1 MNGKILS
8 QVGLA
13 LAIAAASNATEP
25 PMAFE
30 RFGPE
35 DGLPHNTVND
45 VLEDQAGFIWLA
57 TDGGLSRYDGYGFSN
72 YRVPPAAGSNV
83 LMGLLEDSRDRL
95 WVASETGPWLFDR
108 ATETFVA
115 PRMSARSTL
124 TGNYAQALLEDPQGR
139 IWAGVGGSILRTE
152 PGGDELQEIHLP
164 GADFERIWSL
174 ASGESGT
181 VWAVVGDGGALRNEI
196 LEIAADQSRFTRRG
210 RLADRF
216 HTALRADTQ
225 GALWTGPLDS
235 PVELAD
241 SPLRTVSL
249 PGTYFNDLVDRGDG
263 TLWIGS
269 AAGLYRLDSASGRT
283 ERIPFALQASTWQ
296 REQIRALA
304 VDRAGGLWVGTLGGL
319 LRRDPHRKPF
329 RHWSHDPRDP
339 QSLTSDAVSDIVAGL
354 DGAIWIGTFGG
365 GINRVDPD
373 SGRARGYRHAPGDPG
388 SLPGDNVWSI
398 ATDSA
403 GRLWTAPGVPAVL
416 DPASGR
422 FELRPLPLQ
431 DDRGR
436 PAIGITALRRDR
448 PDRIWMGSL
457 SHGLFAYSTGTGEW
471 RHIPDVAVYSLS
483 EPWEGGLWVGERGAI
498 SRVDATGLQV
508 RRFELATSEGG
519 LLGDIEV
526 LDLVPH
532 EGGLW
537 LGTTAGL
544 GRFHLA
550 SATVD
555 LPIAPDELPGTVV
568 FSVQPDADG
577 RLWVGTNQGL
587 ARFDPQATADRVRV
601 YDRADGIGNTEF
613 NRHSRHLAP
622 DGTIYMGGM
631 NGLTIFHPREIQDN
645 PYVPPLVLTGI
656 SALARSGE
664 IQVAPF
670 GLEQLALP
678 PLVSA
683 VTFSFTALSYTRA
696 DRNRYLYRL
705 EGFDE
710 DWIDG
715 GGERSARYTNLPPG
729 EYVFQVRGSN
739 NDGLWNEE
747 GARLPVLVEAAF
759 WQTGWFRLMLGVLT
773 AAAIYLVYRLRLRRL
788 IEMERMRLRIAGDL
802 HDELGSE
809 LSGIAL
815 ASSRLAGRREL
826 EATDRARLRDVAAS
840 SLRIAQSLRDI
851 VWYINPDHDNWQST
865 EARMRSVASS
875 LCQEIDHDFQIDLR
889 QARNEIDMDKRRN
902 LYLIY
907 KELLTNVARHSRASR
922 TEVRLR
928 ADDQQIVLEVADN
941 GIGFDPAA
949 ATDGTGLA
957 SIRRR
962 AATMG
967 ADLAIDSRPGSGSR
981 IRVEL
986 NMT

>member
-1 MNGKILS
+1 M
-8 QVGLA
+8 
-13 LAIAAASNATEP
+13 T
-25 PMAFE
+25 FE

-35 DGLPHNTVND
+35 EGLPHNTVND
-45 VLEDQAGFIWLA
+45 VLEDKAGFIWLA
-57 TDGGLSRYDGYGFSN
+57 TDGGLSRYDGYGFSS
-72 YRVPPAAGSNV
+72 YRVSPTAGSNV
-83 LMGLLEDSRDRL
+83 LMGMLEDSRNRL
-95 WVASETGPWLFDR
+95 WVASETGLWLFDR
-108 ATETFVA
+108 TAETFVA
-115 PRMSARSTL
+115 ARISARRML
-124 TGNYAQALLEDPQGR
+124 TGRYAQALLEDPQGR
-139 IWAGVGGSILRTE
+139 IWAGVGASILRTE
-152 PGGDELQEIHLP
+152 PGGDEFREIHLP
-164 GADFERIWSL
+164 DAEYERIWSL
-174 ASGESGT
+174 ASGRSGT
-181 VWAVVGDGGALRNEI
+181 IWAVVGDAGALSNEI
-196 LEIAADQSRFTRRG
+196 LEIDADRNRITRRG
-210 RLADRF
+210 LLAERF
-216 HTALRADTQ
+216 QTALRADAQ
-225 GALWTGPLDS
+225 GALWTGPIDS
-235 PVELAD
+235 TVELAD

-249 PGTYFNDLVDRGDG
+249 PGTYLNDLAEEGDG
-263 TLWIGS
+263 TLWVGS
-269 AAGLYRLDSASGRT
+269 AAGLYRLDPTSGRT
-283 ERIPFALQASTWQ
+283 ERIPFAHQATSWQ
-296 REQIRALA
+296 EEQIRALA

-319 LRRDPHRKPF
+319 LRHDPHRKPF
-329 RHWSHDPRDP
+329 RHWTHDPRDP
-339 QSLTSDAVSDIVAGL
+339 RSLTSDAVSDIVAGRHG
-354 DGAIWIGTFGG
+354 DIWIGTFGG

-373 SGRARGYRHAPGDPG
+373 SGHARGYRHQPGDPG
-388 SLPGDNVWSI
+388 SLPGDNVWTI

-416 DPASGR
+416 DPATGR

-431 DDRGR
+431 DSRGE
-436 PAIGITALRRDR
+436 PAIGITALRRGR
-448 PDRIWMGSL
+448 PGRIWAGSL
-457 SHGLFAYSTGTGEW
+457 SHGLFAYSTARGEW
-471 RHIPDVAVYSLS
+471 RHIPEVVVYSLS
-483 EPWEGGLWVGERGAI
+483 EPWEGGLWVGERGTV
-498 SRVDATGLQV
+498 SRVDATSLQV

-519 LLGDIEV
+519 VLGDIEV

-544 GRFHLA
+544 GRFDLA
-550 SATVD
+550 SEMVD

-577 RLWVGTNQGL
+577 GLWVGTNQGL

-622 DGTIYMGGM
+622 DGTIYLGGM

-656 SALARSGE
+656 SALARNGE
-664 IQVAPF
+664 IQAAPF
-670 GLEQLALP
+670 GLEQLVLP

-683 VTFSFTALSYTRA
+683 VTFSFTALNYTRA

-729 EYVFQVRGSN
+729 EYVFHVRGSN

-747 GARLPVLVEAAF
+747 GVRLPVVVKPAF
-759 WQTGWFRLMLGVLT
+759 WQTGWFRLMLGALT
-773 AAAIYLVYRLRLRRL
+773 AAAIYVAYRLRLRRL
-788 IEMERMRLRIAGDL
+788 IELERMRLRIAGDL

-815 ASSRLAGRREL
+815 ASSRLASRGDL
-826 EATDRARLRDVAAS
+826 EAADRDRLRDVAAS

-851 VWYINPDHDNWQST
+851 VWYINPDHDNWLST

-875 LCQEIDHDFQIDLR
+875 LCQEIDHDFQIELA
-889 QARNEIDMDKRRN
+889 QTRNGIEMDQRRN

-907 KELLTNVARHSRASR
+907 KELLTNVARHSCASR
-922 TEVRLR
+922 TEIRLR
-928 ADDQQIVLEVADN
+928 ADDRRVVLEVADN
-941 GIGFDPAA
+941 GIGFDPATT
-949 ATDGTGLA
+949 TDGTGLA

-962 AATMG
+962 AAKMN

-981 IRVEL
+981 VRVEL